1 MGSLKIIEM
10 LDTGL
15 AVNRGDSDSY
25 LIVMATSMAQTVMIL
40 SQWELVT

>member
-15 AVNRGDSDSY
+15 ALSRGDSDSH
-25 LIVMATSMAQTVMIL
+25 LIVMATCMAQIVMVL